1 METDRIEQFT
11 KLLCKS
17 IRIAH
22 SPDICILLRLNV
34 PVNVEIHGSFTST
47 PICMNTSLFHLPVHI
62 SACVRRALFVCWANG
77 LVFETGFCQIH
88 LCPRKHMSQ
97 SECRKALTL
106 CHLHREKF
114 STFQRCHKG
123 RGIMFRR
130 LTREPQ
136 SPMRSKNLAPEQ
148 KEAVR
153 NAKRMRHDAQH
164 KQHE

>member
-17 IRIAH
+17 TRIAH

-62 SACVRRALFVCWANG
+62 SACVRRALFVCWAHG
-77 LVFETGFCQIH
+77 LVFETWFCQIH
-88 LCPRKHMSQ
+88 RCPRKHMSQ

-106 CHLHREKF
+106 CHLHRENTLP
-114 STFQRCHKG
+114 SSVATKG
-123 RGIMFRR
+123 GASCFAAW
-130 LTREPQ
+130 TREPQ